1 MLASIEA
8 DTFRLGHKARL
19 GRAHE
24 EPQGA
29 QRRDR
34 LSSVICDPT
43 VNCELSTVNC
53 QL

>member
-8 DTFRLGHKARL
+8 DMFRLGHKARL

-29 QRRDR
+29 QRKDR
-34 LSSVICDPT
+34 LSSVISAPT
-43 VNCELSTVNC
+43 VFC
-53 QL
+53 QR